1 MENKIIAEGK
11 TTNEAIENGL
21 KILKV
26 SKNNVNIKVLENEEK
41 RSFFSILA
49 PRVVK
54 VELTLK
60 EAENNEI
67 KSENRNQKE
76 KNIKNTIELAD
87 EDQTKAKENIEEFIK
102 ALIEK
107 LPEDIK
113 YSIKSDKNGLKVE
126 LTGEDIGY
134 LIGYRGE
141 TLYAIQNILSSVA
154 GKGIQNRVR
163 VILDIEGYKNKREK
177 TLEDLAKKVAYTVI
191 KTKKPVKLEPMTA
204 YERKI
209 IHSILQENN
218 KVETNSVGEEPHRRI
233 VISLKNK

>member
-26 SKNNVNIKVLENEEK
+26 SKNKVNIKVLENEEK

-60 EAENNEI
+60 ETEI
-67 KSENRNQKE
+67 KENRNE
-76 KNIKNTIELAD
+76 KASKNTMELTE
-87 EDQTKAKENIEEFIK
+87 EDQIKAKENVENFLKDI
-102 ALIEK
+102 IEK

-113 YSIKSDKNGLKVE
+113 YSINSDKNALKVE

-154 GKGIQNRVR
+154 GKGIKNRIR

-177 TLEDLAKKVAYTVI
+177 TLEDLAKKVATTVI
-191 KTKKPVKLEPMTA
+191 KTRKPVKLEPMTA

-209 IHSILQENN
+209 IHSVLQENDR
-218 KVETNSVGEEPHRRI
+218 VETNSVGEEPNRRI
-233 VISLKNK
+233 VISLKR